1 MGLPTR
7 TCIRK
12 NSMVFLRRPSP
23 AKFRYIF
30 GISLILPPAA
40 RILWTMCNAV
50 IQCLVC
56 VFFVLP
62 KWAAFARVQC
72 WILMLCYRCWNI
84 DPNFPICILGKGGTD
99 PVGGLRDCDHLRK
112 SVRRSHQ
119 GTLDRWGHRRMLRQK
134 KRISAHRLRQIVRA
148 LAGRWRLAF

>member
-1 MGLPTR
+1 MGLPTK

-12 NSMVFLRRPSP
+12 ISMVVLRRPSP
-23 AKFRYIF
+23 AKFRFIF

-40 RILWTMCNAV
+40 RILWTMCNV
-50 IQCLVC
+50 QCLVC
-56 VFFVLP
+56 VFCLAQMGSVCQGAVLDFNALLQMLKYWP
-62 KWAAFARVQC
+62 KFT
-72 WILMLCYRCWNI
+72 IFI
-84 DPNFPICILGKGGTD
+84 SGKGGTD

-119 GTLDRWGHRRMLRQK
+119 GTLDRRRHRRMLRQK